1 MCGRY
6 KLIFDADALAARFAA
21 ILGDVKIEPKYNIAP
36 GTFEPIVREDNAV
49 RRIEA
54 FWWGLVPQWAKHKSF
69 GARTVN
75 ARSETVA
82 EKPAFRSALRYRR
95 CLVPADAYY
104 EWKVVPGGSKQP
116 YLFKMASGEPFAFG
130 GLWESWTGPDGELR
144 SFCTITTAPNELC
157 ARVHDRMPVIITPDD
172 YDRWLDPMLKDS
184 AQAMTMIRSF
194 PAEEMTSHPVSLKVS
209 SVRNQ
214 GPEVAEPL
222 QGPVQGELEP

>member
-21 ILGDVKIEPKYNIAP
+21 ILGDVAITPKYNIAP
-36 GTFEPIVREDNAV
+36 GTFEPIIRVDENVRK
-49 RRIEA
+49 IEA
-54 FWWGLVPQWAKHKSF
+54 FWWGLVPHWAKDKSF

-104 EWKVVPGGSKQP
+104 EWKVLPGGGKQP
-116 YLFKMASGEPFAFG
+116 YLFKMVSGEPFAFG
-130 GLWESWTGPDGELR
+130 GLWESWNGPDGELR
-144 SFCTITTAPNELC
+144 SFCTITTEPNALC
-157 ARVHDRMPVIITPDD
+157 ARVHDRMPVIISPDD
-172 YDRWLDPMLKDS
+172 YDQWLDPTIKDS
-184 AQAMTMIRSF
+184 AKAMTMIRTY
-194 PAEEMTSHPVSLKVS
+194 PAEEMISHAVSLKVS

-214 GPEVAEPL
+214 GPEVAAPIE
-222 QGPVQGELEP
+222 GPVQGELET

>member
-21 ILGDVKIEPKYNIAP
+21 ILGDVTITPKYNIAP
-36 GTFEPIVREDNAV
+36 GTFEPIVRAEGDV
-49 RRIEA
+49 RKIEA
-54 FWWGLVPQWAKHKSF
+54 FWWGLVPHWAKDKSF

-104 EWKVVPGGSKQP
+104 EWKVLPGGGKQP
-116 YLFKMASGEPFAFG
+116 YLFKMASNEPFAFG
-130 GLWESWTGPDGELR
+130 GLWETWNAPDGELR
-144 SFCTITTAPNELC
+144 SFCTITTEPNELC
-157 ARVHDRMPVIITPDD
+157 ARVHDRMPVIIAPDD
-172 YDRWLDPMLKDS
+172 YAQWLDPTVKDS
-184 AQAMTMIRSF
+184 GKALSMIRSY
-194 PAEEMTSHPVSLKVS
+194 PSEEMIAYPVSLKVS

-222 QGPVQGELEP
+222 AGPVQGELET

>member
-21 ILGDVKIEPKYNIAP
+21 ILGDVTIAPKYNIAP
-36 GTFEPIVREDNAV
+36 GTFEPIIRNDGDA
-49 RRIEA
+49 RKIEA
-54 FWWGLVPQWAKHKSF
+54 FWWGLVPHWAKDKSF
-69 GARTVN
+69 GNRTVN

-95 CLVPADAYY
+95 CLVPADGYY
-104 EWKVVPGGSKQP
+104 EWKVLPGGGKQP
-116 YLFKMASGEPFAFG
+116 YLFKMASGEPFALG

-157 ARVHDRMPVIITPDD
+157 ARVHDRMPVIIDPDD
-172 YDRWLDPMLKDS
+172 YDRWLDPSMKDS
-184 AQAMTMIRSF
+184 VKAMAMIRTYS
-194 PAEEMTSHPVSLKVS
+194 AEEMISYPVSLKVS

-222 QGPVQGELEP
+222 DAPMQGELEA